1 VTPEI
6 RAFEF
11 ALGLFSVL
19 IGLSIADVATSLHR
33 LIRKHAMVR
42 WDPLTLLAALFALL
56 MTIGMWFDLWG
67 IRNATS
73 VRSFFFY
80 LALVAAFFVLF
91 LIAAASLPDE
101 AAGPVDL
108 RAYYDGNRRYFW
120 LLVTLFQVIYVAFGF
135 HFIAGIIDHL
145 PGSMLVVVLVQWG
158 LLILV
163 PATLTLVRTRPI
175 HYVGLILL
183 FAVDLWHYSRYSI
196 N

>member
-80 LALVAAFFVLF
+80 LGLVAAFFVLF
-91 LIAAASLPDE
+91 LIAASSLPDE

-108 RAYYDGNRRYFW
+108 RTYYDGNRRYFW
-120 LLVTLFQVIYVAFGF
+120 LLVTLFQVIYVGFGF

-145 PGSMLVVVLVQWG
+145 PGRLLIVPLVQWA
-158 LLILV
+158 LLIIV
-163 PATLTLVRTRPI
+163 PAILTIVRSRLI

-183 FAVDLWHYSRYSI
+183 FAVDLWHYARYSI

>member
-33 LIRKHAMVR
+33 LIRKHEMVR
-42 WDPLTLLAALFALL
+42 WDPLTLFAALFALL

-80 LALVAAFFVLF
+80 LGLVAAFFVLF
-91 LIAAASLPDE
+91 LIAACSLPDE

-108 RAYYDGNRRYFW
+108 RTYYDGNRRYFW
-120 LLVTLFQVIYVAFGF
+120 LLVTLFQVIYVGFGF

-145 PGSMLVVVLVQWG
+145 PGRVLIAIMVQWA
-158 LLILV
+158 LLIIV
-163 PATLTLVRTRPI
+163 PATLTIVRSRLI

-183 FAVDLWHYSRYSI
+183 FAVDLWHYARYSI

>member
-91 LIAAASLPDE
+91 LIAASSLPDE

-120 LLVTLFQVIYVAFGF
+120 VLVTLFQIIYVAFGF

-163 PATLTLVRTRPI
+163 PVTLTLVRARPI

>member
-33 LIRKHAMVR
+33 LIRKNEVVR

-56 MTIGMWFDLWG
+56 MIIGMWFDLWG

-80 LALVAAFFVLF
+80 MALVAAFFILF
-91 LIAAASLPDE
+91 LIAASSLPDE

-108 RAYYDGNRRYFW
+108 RSYYDANRRYFW
-120 LLVTLFQVIYVAFGF
+120 LLVTLFQVIYVGFGF
-135 HFIAGIIDHL
+135 HFIAGIIAHEPMRL
-145 PGSMLVVVLVQWG
+145 LAIVLVQWG
-158 LLILV
+158 LLIIV
-163 PATLTLVRTRPI
+163 PAILTLVRSRPV
-175 HYVGLILL
+175 HYVGLIVL
-183 FAVDLWHYSRYSI
+183 FAVDLWHYAPYSI

>member
-1 VTPEI
+1 MTPEI

-33 LIRKHAMVR
+33 LIRKHETVR

-80 LALVAAFFVLF
+80 LVLIAAFFVLF
-91 LIAAASLPDE
+91 LIAASSLPDE

-108 RAYYDGNRRYFW
+108 RAYYAGNRRYFW
-120 LLVTLFQVIYVAFGF
+120 LLITLFQIIYVALGF
-135 HFIAGIIDHL
+135 HFTAGIIGHL
-145 PGSMLVVVLVQWG
+145 SDGALTVILVQWG
-158 LLILV
+158 LLILL
-163 PATLTLVRTRPI
+163 PATLMLARSRPV

-183 FAVDLWHYSRYSI
+183 FALELWHYSRYAI

>member
-33 LIRKHAMVR
+33 LIRKNEVVR
-42 WDPLTLLAALFALL
+42 WDPLTLLATLFALL
-56 MTIGMWFDLWG
+56 MIIGMWFDLWG

-80 LALVAAFFVLF
+80 IALVAAFFVLF
-91 LIAAASLPDE
+91 LIAASSLPDE
-101 AAGPVDL
+101 ATGAVDL
-108 RAYYDGNRRYFW
+108 RSYYDANRRYFW
-120 LLVTLFQVIYVAFGF
+120 LLVTLFQVIYVGFGF
-135 HFIAGIIDHL
+135 HFIAGIIAHEPL
-145 PGSMLVVVLVQWG
+145 RLLVVVLVQWG
-158 LLILV
+158 LLIIV
-163 PATLTLVRTRPI
+163 PAMLTLVRSRPV
-175 HYVGLILL
+175 HYAGLIVL
-183 FAVDLWHYSRYSI
+183 FAVDLWHYAPYSI

>member
-33 LIRKHAMVR
+33 LIRKHEIVR

-56 MTIGMWFDLWG
+56 MTVGMWFDLWG

-73 VRSFFFY
+73 VRTFFFY
-80 LALVAAFFVLF
+80 LGLVATFFVLF
-91 LIAAASLPDE
+91 LIAASSLPDE

-108 RAYYDGNRRYFW
+108 RAYYEGNRRYFW
-120 LLVTLFQVIYVAFGF
+120 LLVTLFQVIYVGFGF
-135 HFIAGIIDHL
+135 HFIASVIDYM
-145 PGSMLVVVLVQWG
+145 PRSMLIAVMVQWA
-158 LLILV
+158 LLIIV
-163 PATLTLVRTRPI
+163 PATLTLVRSRKL
-175 HYVGLILL
+175 HYLGLVLL

-196 N
+196 S

>member
-1 VTPEI
+1 MTPEI

-33 LIRKHAMVR
+33 LIRKHDLVR

-56 MTIGMWFDLWG
+56 MAIGMWFDLWG

-80 LALVAAFFVLF
+80 LALVASFFVLF
-91 LIAAASLPDE
+91 LIAASSLPDE
-101 AAGPVDL
+101 VAGPVDL
-108 RAYYDGNRRYFW
+108 RTYYDGNRRYFW
-120 LLVTLFQVIYVAFGF
+120 LLVTLFQVIYVGFGF

-145 PGSMLVVVLVQWG
+145 PASLLIVVLVQWA
-158 LLILV
+158 LLIIV
-163 PATLTLVRTRPI
+163 PAVLMIVRSRPI
-175 HYVGLILL
+175 HYIGLVLL
-183 FAVDLWHYSRYSI
+183 FVVDLWHYARYSI